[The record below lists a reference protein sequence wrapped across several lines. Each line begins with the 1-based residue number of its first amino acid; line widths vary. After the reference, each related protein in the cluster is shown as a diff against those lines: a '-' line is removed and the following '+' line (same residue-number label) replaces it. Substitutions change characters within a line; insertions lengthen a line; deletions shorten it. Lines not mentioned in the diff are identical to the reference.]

1 MVTITTCMILA
12 AGKGTRLRPYTS
24 NVPKP
29 MVEVAHKPAL
39 EHVLNN
45 LQNRG
50 ITKLVINTC
59 YKADPLEQYLKNA
72 PFDGDIIIS
81 REPECL
87 ETGGGIKFAL
97 PHLGSNP
104 FLVINSDAMWRE
116 DTTPL
121 LPDLCQNFDMQRM
134 DALLALVPKEKTKAF
149 RMEGGDFCQRNNGS
163 IYWPE
168 NRADANWVY
177 MGVHVT
183 HPAFIA
189 FDKEKRFPLTKPWR
203 DAEAVKRL
211 YGHTYNGD
219 WVDMGSHSGLASAC
233 TLMHT
238 T

>member
-1 MVTITTCMILA
+1 MSTINTCMILA
-12 AGKGTRLRPYTS
+12 AGKGTRLRPYTD

-29 MVEVAHKPAL
+29 MVDVADKPAI
-39 EHVLNN
+39 EHVLHN
-45 LQNRG
+45 LQGQG

-59 YKADPLEQYLKNA
+59 YKAGSLEQYLKNA
-72 PFDGDIIIS
+72 PFEGDIIIS

-116 DTTPL
+116 DINPL
-121 LPDLCQNFDMQRM
+121 LPALCSNFNMQNM
-134 DALLALVPKEKTKAF
+134 DALLALVPKKKTASF
-149 RMEGGDFCQRNNGS
+149 RMEGGDFSQREGGS

-168 NRADANWVY
+168 NRADADWVY

-189 FDKEKRFPLTKPWR
+189 FDKERRFSLTKPWR

-211 YGHTYNGD
+211 YGYAYKGD
-219 WVDMGSHSGLASAC
+219 WVDMGSHAGLKCAH
-233 TLMHT
+233 TLMHQS
-238 T
+238 